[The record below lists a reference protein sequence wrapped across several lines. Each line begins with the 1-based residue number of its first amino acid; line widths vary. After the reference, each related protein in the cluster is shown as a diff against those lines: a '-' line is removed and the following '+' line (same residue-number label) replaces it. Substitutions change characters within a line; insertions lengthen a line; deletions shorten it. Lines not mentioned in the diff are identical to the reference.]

1 MIFTSPPVFV
11 FWQSRAAAVGG
22 CGSYPP
28 FRSKLPKGYRFPGF
42 VIQHNFNLLI
52 IIRHQLNHQLP
63 TSATGGARFAVWHD
77 CKNLFHLMF
86 PTCDHMKNR
95 VALCT
100 NPQRGTGIDTNSRVY
115 GPRPCAHGCRN
126 AARLYILR
134 YFPIMLDHLC
144 SLVHFFPCLVH
155 IAFPL
160 PISATMSQARTL
172 RLAAA
177 SHLANAFGF
186 PVHRP
191 CLLSSII
198 SNTAKKSTRPV
209 TTPPPT
215 PCFFTGSIQAM
226 LRVRVGSGL
235 DRSACT
241 TFRLLRSSVF
251 RLAERSRTFPTP
263 SVLLLRRSTEITHT
277 KQQNSTF
284 FCYACPAIPPR
295 KDGFP

>member
-11 FWQSRAAAVGG
+11 FWQSGAAAVGG

-28 FRSKLPKGYRFPGF
+28 FRSKLPKGHRFPGF

-52 IIRHQLNHQLP
+52 IIWHQLNHQLP

-77 CKNLFHLMF
+77 CKDLFHLMF

-95 VALCT
+95 VAFCT

-172 RLAAA
+172 RLTNDKSFAQCVWI
-177 SHLANAFGF
+177 
-186 PVHRP
+186 PRP
-191 CLLSSII
+191 SS
-198 SNTAKKSTRPV
+198 
-209 TTPPPT
+209 
-215 PCFFTGSIQAM
+215 
-226 LRVRVGSGL
+226 L
-235 DRSACT
+235 
-241 TFRLLRSSVF
+241 
-251 RLAERSRTFPTP
+251 
-263 SVLLLRRSTEITHT
+263 
-277 KQQNSTF
+277 STF
-284 FCYACPAIPPR
+284 FHYKQHSKKINPPCGNSSANPMFFHGKHTGHAPSMGR
-295 KDGFP
+295 ERS